1 MAEGDFLGLVLRVA
15 QYALLL
21 GLFGWSA
28 FWLLGLRS
36 VDWLKADRAPA
47 FAVLAALVAPVVSAA
62 LMLMSI
68 AAMMGVPVFDLDRA
82 MVEAMI
88 FGTDMGF
95 AFIVRS
101 GLLLTGLAAL
111 LALRNRQAA
120 LAFAAG
126 CYGCAL
132 VTLGWSGHAAA
143 TEGGL
148 GLFHR
153 LNNGIHLVSAGLWL
167 GAIGWFLV
175 LTFRCYKDPDEAK
188 AHAVRMAMHAFAPM
202 GISLVALV
210 AVTGTVNSHLIFGLP
225 NVAATFATPYG
236 ILLAIKLALVAAMVA
251 FGAHHA
257 RVSRGAAKAVRD
269 GNVYP
274 AQALGA
280 LQRTLIAE
288 FLLGLLVIGLVA
300 VFGTMSP
307 TMM

>member
-15 QYALLL
+15 QYSLLL

-36 VDWLKADRAPA
+36 VDWLRADRAPN
-47 FAVLAALVAPVVSAA
+47 FAVIAALAAPVVSAA
-62 LMLMSI
+62 LMLISI
-68 AAMMGVPVFDLDRA
+68 AAMMGVPVVELDLP
-82 MVEAMI
+82 MIEAMI
-88 FGTDMGF
+88 LGTDMGF
-95 AFIVRS
+95 AFLVRS
-101 GLLLTGLAAL
+101 GLLLTGLAAI

-167 GAIGWFLV
+167 GAIGRFLV

-188 AHAVRMAMHAFAPM
+188 AHAVLKAMHAFAPM

-257 RVSRGAAKAVRD
+257 RVSRGAATAVKD

>member
-1 MAEGDFLGLVLRVA
+1 MEDVVEPVLRCA
-15 QYALLL
+15 HYTLLL

-36 VDWLKADRAPA
+36 VDWLRVGRALG

-68 AAMMGVPVFDLDRA
+68 AAMMGVPVVDLDRP

-88 FGTDMGF
+88 FGTDIGF
-95 AFIVRS
+95 AFIVRT
-101 GLLLTGLAAL
+101 GLLVAGLVAI
-111 LALRNRQAA
+111 LALGRCRAA
-120 LAFAAG
+120 RIFAAG
-126 CYGCAL
+126 FYGSAL
-132 VTLGWSGHAAA
+132 VTLGWSGHAAV

-148 GLFHR
+148 GLLHR
-153 LNNGIHLVSAGLWL
+153 LNNGIHLISAGLWL

-175 LTFRCYKDPDEAK
+175 LTSRCYKGPDETK
-188 AHAVRMAMHAFAPM
+188 AHAVLKAMHAFAPM

-225 NVAATFATPYG
+225 NVAATLSTPYG

-251 FGAHHA
+251 VGAHHA
-257 RVSRGAAKAVRD
+257 RVSRGAATAERH
-269 GNVYP
+269 GNAYP

-280 LQRTLIAE
+280 LLRTLLAE

-300 VFGTMSP
+300 VFGSMSP

>member
-15 QYALLL
+15 QYSLLL

-47 FAVLAALVAPVVSAA
+47 FAVLAALAAPVVSAA
-62 LMLMSI
+62 LMLISI
-68 AAMMGVPVFDLDRA
+68 AAMMGVPVVELDLP
-82 MVEAMI
+82 MIEAMI
-88 FGTDMGF
+88 LGTDMGF
-95 AFIVRS
+95 AFLVRS
-101 GLLLTGLAAL
+101 GLLLTGLAAI

-167 GAIGWFLV
+167 GAIGRFLV

-188 AHAVRMAMHAFAPM
+188 AHAVLKAMHAFAPM

-257 RVSRGAAKAVRD
+257 RVSRGAATAVRD

-288 FLLGLLVIGLVA
+288 FLLGLFVISLVA
-300 VFGTMSP
+300 VFGSMSP

>member
-15 QYALLL
+15 QYSLLL

-36 VDWLKADRAPA
+36 VDWLRADRAPN
-47 FAVLAALVAPVVSAA
+47 FAVIAALAAPVVSAA
-62 LMLMSI
+62 LMLISI
-68 AAMMGVPVFDLDRA
+68 AAMMGVPVVELDLP
-82 MVEAMI
+82 MI
-88 FGTDMGF
+88 ESMILGTDMGF
-95 AFIVRS
+95 AFLVRS
-101 GLLLTGLAAL
+101 GLLLTGLAAI

-167 GAIGWFLV
+167 GAIGRFLV

-188 AHAVRMAMHAFAPM
+188 AHAVLKAMHAFAPM

-210 AVTGTVNSHLIFGLP
+210 AVSGTVNSHLIFGLP

-257 RVSRGAAKAVRD
+257 RVSRGAATAVRD

-288 FLLGLLVIGLVA
+288 FLLGLLAIGLVA

>member
-1 MAEGDFLGLVLRVA
+1 VAEGDFLGLVLRVA
-15 QYALLL
+15 QYSLLL

-36 VDWLKADRAPA
+36 VDWLRADRAPN
-47 FAVLAALVAPVVSAA
+47 FAVIAALAAPVVSAA
-62 LMLMSI
+62 LMLISI
-68 AAMMGVPVFDLDRA
+68 AAMMGVPVVELDLP
-82 MVEAMI
+82 MIEAMI
-88 FGTDMGF
+88 LGTDMGF
-95 AFIVRS
+95 AFLVRS
-101 GLLLTGLAAL
+101 GLLLTGLAAI

-167 GAIGWFLV
+167 GAIGRFLV

-188 AHAVRMAMHAFAPM
+188 AHAVLKAMHAFAPM

-257 RVSRGAAKAVRD
+257 RVSRGAATAVRD

>member
-1 MAEGDFLGLVLRVA
+1 MEDVVEPVLRCA
-15 QYALLL
+15 HYTLLL

-36 VDWLKADRAPA
+36 IEWLRADRAPG
-47 FAVLAALVAPVVSAA
+47 FAVLAALTAPVVSAA

-68 AAMMGVPVFDLDRA
+68 AAMMGVPVFDLDRP

-88 FGTDMGF
+88 FGTDIGF
-95 AFIVRS
+95 PFIVRT
-101 GLLLTGLAAL
+101 GLLVAGLAAI
-111 LALRNRQAA
+111 LALRSRRAA
-120 LAFAAG
+120 LVFAAG
-126 CYGCAL
+126 CYGSAL

-148 GLFHR
+148 GQIHR

-175 LTFRCYKDPDEAK
+175 LTFRCYKDPDETQ
-188 AHAVRMAMHAFAPM
+188 AHAVLKAMHAFAPM

-210 AVTGTVNSHLIFGLP
+210 AVTGTFNSHLIFGLP
-225 NVAATFATPYG
+225 NVAATLATPYG
-236 ILLAIKLALVAAMVA
+236 ILLAIKSALVVAMIA

-257 RVSRGAAKAVRD
+257 RVIRGASRSVGHLVASPAKPLAT
-269 GNVYP
+269 
-274 AQALGA
+274 LW
-280 LQRTLIAE
+280 RTLLAE
-288 FLLGLLVIGLVA
+288 FLLGLLIIGLVA
-300 VFGTMSP
+300 VFGSMSP

>member
-1 MAEGDFLGLVLRVA
+1 MDDALGPVLRLG

-62 LMLMSI
+62 LMLISI
-68 AAMMGVPVFDLDRA
+68 AAMMDVPVVELDQPII
-82 MVEAMI
+82 EAMI
-88 FGTDMGF
+88 FGTDIGF

-101 GLLLTGLAAL
+101 GLLFAGLAAI
-111 LALRNRQAA
+111 LALRNCRAA
-120 LAFAAG
+120 LVFAAG
-126 CYGCAL
+126 CYGSAL
-132 VTLGWSGHAAA
+132 VTLAWSGHAAA

-175 LTFRCYKDPDEAK
+175 LTFRCYKDPDETQT
-188 AHAVRMAMHAFAPM
+188 HAALKAMHAFAPM

-210 AVTGTVNSHLIFGLP
+210 TVTGTVNSHLIFGLP
-225 NVAATFATPYG
+225 NVAATLPTPYG
-236 ILLAIKLALVAAMVA
+236 ILLAIKLALVAAMIA

-257 RVSRGAAKAVRD
+257 RVSRRAATAVRH
-269 GNVYP
+269 GNAYP
-274 AQALGA
+274 AQALAA
-280 LQRTLIAE
+280 LQHTLLAE

-300 VFGTMSP
+300 VFGSMSP

>member
-1 MAEGDFLGLVLRVA
+1 MGDALEPVLRVA

-28 FWLLGLRS
+28 FRLLGLRS
-36 VDWLKADRAPA
+36 VDWLKADRAPG
-47 FAVLAALVAPVVSAA
+47 FAVVAALAAPMVSAA
-62 LMLMSI
+62 LMLTSI
-68 AAMMGVPVFDLDRA
+68 AAMMGVTVAQLDQP
-82 MVEAMI
+82 MIKAMI
-88 FGTDMGF
+88 TGTDMGY

-101 GLLLTGLAAL
+101 GLLFAGLAAT
-111 LALRNRQAA
+111 LALQNRQAP

-126 CYGCAL
+126 CYASAL

-148 GLFHR
+148 GLIHR

-175 LTFRCYKDPDEAK
+175 LTVRCYKDPDETQ
-188 AHAVRMAMHAFAPM
+188 AHAVLKAMHAFAPM

-210 AVTGTVNSHLIFGLP
+210 AVTGTINSHLIFGLP
-225 NVAATFATPYG
+225 NAAAILATPYG
-236 ILLAIKLALVAAMVA
+236 ILLASKLALVAAMVA
-251 FGAHHA
+251 LGAHHA
-257 RVSRGAAKAVRD
+257 RVSRAGQAVAS
-269 GNVYP
+269 P
-274 AQALGA
+274 AHPLATLRRTLLVELALGVSV
-280 LQRTLIAE
+280 T
-288 FLLGLLVIGLVA
+288 GLVA

>member
-15 QYALLL
+15 QYSLLL

-36 VDWLKADRAPA
+36 VDWLRADRAPN
-47 FAVLAALVAPVVSAA
+47 FAVIAALAAPVVSAA
-62 LMLMSI
+62 LMLISI
-68 AAMMGVPVFDLDRA
+68 AAMMGVPVVELDLP
-82 MVEAMI
+82 MIEAMI
-88 FGTDMGF
+88 LGTDMGF
-95 AFIVRS
+95 AFLVRS
-101 GLLLTGLAAL
+101 GLLLTGLAAI

-167 GAIGWFLV
+167 GAIGRFLV

-188 AHAVRMAMHAFAPM
+188 AHAVLKAMHAFAPM

-257 RVSRGAAKAVRD
+257 RVSRGAATAVRD

-274 AQALGA
+274 TQALGA

-288 FLLGLLVIGLVA
+288 FLLGLLVICLVA
-300 VFGTMSP
+300 VFGSMSP

>member
-1 MAEGDFLGLVLRVA
+1 MIEGLFEPVLRVA

-36 VDWLKADRAPA
+36 VDGLKADRALA

-68 AAMMGVPVFDLDRA
+68 AAMMGVPVAELDRL
-82 MVEAMI
+82 MIEAII
-88 FGTDMGF
+88 FGTDIGF

-101 GLLLTGLAAL
+101 GLLFAGLAAI
-111 LALRNRQAA
+111 LALRNRRVA
-120 LAFAAG
+120 LVFAAG
-126 CYGCAL
+126 CYGSAL
-132 VTLGWSGHAAA
+132 ATLGWSGHAAA

-175 LTFRCYKDPDEAK
+175 LTIRCYKDPDEIQT
-188 AHAVRMAMHAFAPM
+188 HAVLKAMHAFAPM
-202 GISLVALV
+202 GISLIALV
-210 AVTGTVNSHLIFGLP
+210 AVTGTINSHLIFGLP

-236 ILLAIKLALVAAMVA
+236 ILLAIKLAVVAAMVA
-251 FGAHHA
+251 LGAHHA
-257 RVSRGAAKAVRD
+257 RVSKGAAADVRD

-274 AQALGA
+274 AQGLGA

-300 VFGTMSP
+300 VFGSMSP

>member
-1 MAEGDFLGLVLRVA
+1 MAEGDFPGLVLRVA

-36 VDWLKADRAPA
+36 VDWLRVDRAPG
-47 FAVLAALVAPVVSAA
+47 FALLTALVAPFVSAA
-62 LMLMSI
+62 LMLISI
-68 AAMMGVPVFDLDRA
+68 AAMMGVPVVELDLP
-82 MVEAMI
+82 MIEAMI
-88 FGTDMGF
+88 LGTDMGF
-95 AFIVRS
+95 AFLVRS
-101 GLLLTGLAAL
+101 GLLLTGLAAI

-120 LAFAAG
+120 LVLAAG
-126 CYGCAL
+126 CYGSAL

-167 GAIGWFLV
+167 GAIGRFLV

-188 AHAVRMAMHAFAPM
+188 AHAVLKAMHAFAPM

-257 RVSRGAAKAVRD
+257 RVSRGAATAMRD

>member
-1 MAEGDFLGLVLRVA
+1 MIEVSFEPVFRVA

-28 FWLLGLRS
+28 FWLLGLRGI
-36 VDWLKADRAPA
+36 DWLKVDHVPG
-47 FAVLAALVAPVVSAA
+47 FAVLSALAAPVVSAA
-62 LMLMSI
+62 LMLIQI
-68 AAMMGVPVFDLDRA
+68 AAMMGVPVIELDWP
-82 MVEAMI
+82 MIEAMI
-88 FGTDMGF
+88 FGTDIGF
-95 AFIVRS
+95 GFIVRT
-101 GLLLTGLAAL
+101 GLLVAGLAAI
-111 LALRNRQAA
+111 LALRSRRAA
-120 LAFAAG
+120 LVFAAG

-153 LNNGIHLVSAGLWL
+153 LNNGIHLISAGLWL

-175 LTFRCYKDPDEAK
+175 LTFRCYKDPDEAQ
-188 AHAVRMAMHAFAPM
+188 AHAVLNAMHAFAPM

-210 AVTGTVNSHLIFGLP
+210 AVTGTANSHLIFGLP
-225 NVAATFATPYG
+225 NVAATLATPYG

-257 RVSRGAAKAVRD
+257 RVSRGSATAVRD

-300 VFGTMSP
+300 VFGSMSP

>member
-1 MAEGDFLGLVLRVA
+1 MTEDAFGPVLRIA
-15 QYALLL
+15 QYALLM

-28 FWLLGLRS
+28 FWVLGLRS
-36 VDWLKADRAPA
+36 ADLLRADRAPSL
-47 FAVLAALVAPVVSAA
+47 AVLAALVTPVVSAA

-68 AAMMGVPVFDLDRA
+68 AAMTGVPV
-82 MVEAMI
+82 VELNRPMIEAII
-88 FGTDMGF
+88 FGADMGY
-95 AFIVRS
+95 AFIFRS
-101 GLLLTGLAAL
+101 GLLVAGLAAV
-111 LALRNRQAA
+111 LALRSHRPA
-120 LAFAAG
+120 LVLAAG
-126 CYGCAL
+126 FYGSAL

-153 LNNGIHLVSAGLWL
+153 LNNGIHLISAGLWL

-175 LTFRCYKDPDEAK
+175 LTFRCHKDFDK
-188 AHAVRMAMHAFAPM
+188 TQAHAVLKAMHAFAPM

-210 AVTGTVNSHLIFGLP
+210 AITGTVNAHLIFGLP
-225 NVAATFATPYG
+225 NTAATLATPYG
-236 ILLAIKLALVAAMVA
+236 ILLAVKLALVAAMIA

-257 RVSRGAAKAVRD
+257 RVSRGAATAASH
-269 GNVYP
+269 GNAYP

-300 VFGTMSP
+300 VFGSMSP

>member
-1 MAEGDFLGLVLRVA
+1 MEDALGPVLRIA

-21 GLFGWSA
+21 DLFGWSA

-36 VDWLKADRAPA
+36 VDGLKADRAPG

-68 AAMMGVPVFDLDRA
+68 AAMMGVPVAELDWP
-82 MVEAMI
+82 MIEAMI
-88 FGTDMGF
+88 FGTDIGF
-95 AFIVRS
+95 AFIVRT
-101 GLLLTGLAAL
+101 GLLFAGLAAI
-111 LALRNRQAA
+111 LALRNPRAA
-120 LAFAAG
+120 LVFAAG
-126 CYGCAL
+126 CYGGAL

-175 LTFRCYKDPDEAK
+175 LTFRCYKDPDETQT
-188 AHAVRMAMHAFAPM
+188 HAVLKAMHAFAPI

-225 NVAATFATPYG
+225 SVAATLATPYG
-236 ILLAIKLALVAAMVA
+236 IVLAIKLALVAAMVA

-257 RVSRGAAKAVRD
+257 RVSGNAATAVRD
-269 GNVYP
+269 GNAYP
-274 AQALGA
+274 AQVFGA

-300 VFGTMSP
+300 VFGSMSP

>member
-1 MAEGDFLGLVLRVA
+1 MEEGDFLGLVLRVA
-15 QYALLL
+15 QYSLLL

-36 VDWLKADRAPA
+36 VDWLRADRAPN
-47 FAVLAALVAPVVSAA
+47 FAVIAALAAPVVSAA
-62 LMLMSI
+62 LMLISI
-68 AAMMGVPVFDLDRA
+68 AAMMGVPVVELDLP
-82 MVEAMI
+82 MIEAMI
-88 FGTDMGF
+88 LGTDMGF
-95 AFIVRS
+95 AFLVRS
-101 GLLLTGLAAL
+101 GLLLTGLAAI

-120 LAFAAG
+120 LAFVAG

-167 GAIGWFLV
+167 GAIGRFLV

-188 AHAVRMAMHAFAPM
+188 AHAVLKAMHAFAPM

-257 RVSRGAAKAVRD
+257 RVSRGAATAVRD

>member
-1 MAEGDFLGLVLRVA
+1 MEDALGPVLRIA

-36 VDWLKADRAPA
+36 VDWLRADRAPGL
-47 FAVLAALVAPVVSAA
+47 AVLAALVAPVVSAA

-68 AAMMGVPVFDLDRA
+68 AAMMGVPVIELNQP
-82 MVEAMI
+82 MIEAMI
-88 FGTDMGF
+88 MGTDIGF
-95 AFIVRS
+95 AFIVRA
-101 GLLLTGLAAL
+101 GLLVAGLAAIL
-111 LALRNRQAA
+111 TLRNRRAA
-120 LAFAAG
+120 LVFAAG
-126 CYGCAL
+126 CYGSVL
-132 VTLGWSGHAAA
+132 VTLGWIGHAAA

-153 LNNGIHLVSAGLWL
+153 LNNGIHLISAGLWL

-175 LTFRCYKDPDEAK
+175 LTFRCYKDSDETQ
-188 AHAVRMAMHAFAPM
+188 AHAVLKAMHAFAPM

-225 NVAATFATPYG
+225 NVAATLPTPYG
-236 ILLAIKLALVAAMVA
+236 ILLAIKLALVAAMIA

-257 RVSRGAAKAVRD
+257 RVSRRAATAVRH
-269 GNVYP
+269 GNAYP
-274 AQALGA
+274 AQALAA
-280 LQRTLIAE
+280 LQHTLLAE

-300 VFGTMSP
+300 VFGSMSP